1 VYHYVFCGEV
11 YILNDMGWVHE
22 RRITLRSSSCN
33 DLALL
38 QVSRQLHQETA
49 LLPYKLATFDLGVD
63 EWIVGSSKDDA
74 IVTFLELRS
83 MAQIRALSRLEYHKY
98 FRAWIKDDI
107 EMGTGLYWA
116 EYWDCKN
123 FVSYINTD
131 GGQIV

>member
-1 VYHYVFCGEV
+1 MIAIALMLFAGVSGASPQYRGCVWR
-11 YILNDMGWVHE
+11 LHE
-22 RRITLRSSSCN
+22 
-33 DLALL
+33 
-38 QVSRQLHQETA
+38 ETA

-63 EWIVGSSKDDA
+63 EWIVESSKDDA

-123 FVSYINTD
+123 FVSYINTG